1 MQSTSAGRAKSPWY
15 LLINDP
21 PLDPDSGLSVSTA
34 KAAAAKAT
42 SAAKPSAS
50 TKSAPAARLAAET
63 ILLQLTVIA
72 AFHSVAAI
80 GLRPLLGPLARARIR
95 TRTPVSR
102 RIRVLVVGPV
112 IRGVVA
118 SPARVAVTGA

>member
-34 KAAAAKAT
+34 KAAAKAASASAET
-42 SAAKPSAS
+42 SAEAA
-50 TKSAPAARLAAET
+50 AAAARLTAET